1 MEKPGAE
8 MAAPPWVAPLPL
20 VQSVVAALLC
30 TFQPPLIVAVAGGAG
45 RGGGAGRAAAGRGG
59 GGACGVR
66 GARGGADGGRLMR

>member
-30 TFQPPLIVAVAGGAG
+30 TFQPPLIVVVAGGAG
-45 RGGGAGRAAAGRGG
+45 RGGGLAGLGRRGRVRRAGRAGR
-59 GGACGVR
+59 C
-66 GARGGADGGRLMR
+66 